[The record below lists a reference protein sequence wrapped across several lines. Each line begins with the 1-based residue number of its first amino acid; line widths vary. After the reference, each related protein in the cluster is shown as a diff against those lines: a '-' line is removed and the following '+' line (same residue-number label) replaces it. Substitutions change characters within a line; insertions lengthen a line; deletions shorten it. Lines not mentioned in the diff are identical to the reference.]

1 MQKKRPWLDLAGLR
15 SATTIVAAILLAI
28 ASHAAQAADPI
39 KIGFSMPPTGGL
51 ASNGKAILT
60 AYVLMGLFSSHT
72 RRARGRG
79 CSHPCHRESNPEQ
92 ARFFG

>member
-1 MQKKRPWLDLAGLR
+1 MTRRRTLGWLSASLAVLVL
-15 SATTIVAAILLAI
+15 AVVAP
-28 ASHAAQAADPI
+28 AQAADPI